1 MMNIFKTFTINI
13 PLYCLIFLGFF
24 KDKKTKGNV
33 LAYYKNNPTTD
44 TDINN
49 ALNYIRNH
57 PFYSITS
64 RIKTFPYPF
73 SDKYIHKEI
82 KMLKDDSN
90 GLFYVM
96 RNGKKLYFRRNITN
110 KKAKILYNSLLIE
123 QDKDSAHLYLT
134 DEFDIADGDILVDVG
149 CAEAFLALD
158 VIEKIKKVY
167 LFEYEDE
174 WIEALN
180 YTFAPWKEKVEIVKK
195 YATDHTGEND
205 VSLDD
210 FFINREM
217 PGFIKIDVEG
227 AELQVLNGMKNMIE
241 AKHPMKLVICTYHR
255 RDDYKN
261 ITEHVLNAGLRF
273 TTSNSHMLFKI
284 IPFFRKG
291 LIRVVT

>member
-1 MMNIFKTFTINI
+1 MNIFKTFTINI

-33 LAYYKNNPTTD
+33 LTYYNNNPTTD
-44 TDINN
+44 SDINS

-57 PFYSITS
+57 PLYSKTS
-64 RIKTFPYPF
+64 RVKTFPYPF
-73 SDKYIHKEI
+73 SDKYIEQEI
-82 KMLKDDSN
+82 NMLKDESN
-90 GLFYVM
+90 GLLYVM
-96 RNGKKLYFRRNITN
+96 RNGKKLYFRRNISS
-110 KKAKILYNSLLIE
+110 KKAKRLYNSLLIE
-123 QDKDSAHLYLT
+123 QDKESAHLYLT
-134 DEFDIADGDILVDVG
+134 DEFDVADGDILVDVG

-167 LFEYEDE
+167 LFEYEDD

-180 YTFAPWKEKVEIVKK
+180 CTFAPWKEKVEIVKK
-195 YATDHTGEND
+195 YATDNTGDNC

-217 PGFIKIDVEG
+217 PAFIKIDVEG
-227 AELQVLNGMKNMIE
+227 AELQVLRGMRNMID
-241 AKHPMKLVICTYHR
+241 AWHPMKLAICTYHR

-261 ITEHVLNAGLRF
+261 ITEHVANAGLSY
-273 TTSNSHMLFKI
+273 TTSNSHMLFKT

-291 LIRVVT
+291 LIRVVR